1 MSEIERLTGVGEFA
15 RNGVTPLRRGNRL
28 IVMSNRAPIRVV
40 REGPRERIEPTV
52 GGVGSTFLRL
62 LEHHGGLWIAWAGGQ
77 KTPPPPLIPAGQ
89 PRFKIIFS
97 PLSQHGVSH
106 Y

>member
-15 RNGVTPLRRGNRL
+15 RNGVTPLPRGNRL

-52 GGVGSTFLRL
+52 GGVGLTFMRL
-62 LEHHGGLWIAWAGGQ
+62 LEHHGGLWNAWSVGQ
-77 KTPPPPLIPAGQ
+77 KTPAPPLIPTLTLRVHLEIAAE
-89 PRFKIIFS
+89 S
-97 PLSQHGVSH
+97 TV
-106 Y
+106 